1 MQKIPLLL
9 VCMSLLMLV
18 SSACGS
24 AADDAG
30 RPVQSTMQ
38 AELVDAV
45 TVDPTIISGEIP
57 AATVL
62 PSTAA
67 NATSTPIAPDA
78 VVPTRALPV
87 KTDLQATDPN
97 SVALASGQV
106 QLVEFFAFW

>member
-30 RPVQSTMQ
+30 RPVDTTMQ
-38 AELVDAV
+38 AKPVDAV
-45 TVDPTIISGEIP
+45 TVDPTVISEEIP

-62 PSTAA
+62 PSIAA
-67 NATSTPIAPDA
+67 NATSTPTAPDA
-78 VVPTRALPV
+78 VVPTQALPV